1 MQYKQDQT
9 VLTPALLELFKGGW
23 QKHRVL
29 YFGAPCGF
37 GKTTAAR
44 ALLAGRIVCE
54 RSAMQ
59 PDKLAQPIP
68 DGCDAIL
75 VDDVQMLQDA
85 ADQQAVC
92 AWINENPGR
101 HVVLL
106 GRGEL
111 PGWLMPYRLT
121 GLLMQIESAQL
132 MFDRAATAALLEKNG
147 VNLSAEELT
156 ALQNDSAGYPLV
168 VSILS
173 RRMAGGRPYS
183 DRMADEARREMFFH
197 FETAVY
203 RRFSP
208 PMRRLLV
215 SLAPFETFDAELAK
229 LVSGDSHVNELLSQL
244 LHETSMLLYDNIE
257 TYRFWPAFRK
267 FLLWELRQDC
277 TTEQQDDI
285 YRRAGLY
292 YELRDDYLRAL
303 DCYSGSGDHR
313 KVSELLVKN
322 AERHPGAAHYYDME
336 RYYFALPREDVLR
349 SPALLCGMSIQE
361 HQNP

>member
-23 QKHRVL
+23 QKHRVI

-285 YRRAGLY
+285 YRRA
-292 YELRDDYLRAL
+292 ET
-303 DCYSGSGDHR
+303 
-313 KVSELLVKN
+313 LL
-322 AERHPGAAHYYDME
+322 
-336 RYYFALPREDVLR
+336 
-349 SPALLCGMSIQE
+349 
-361 HQNP
+361 